1 MKTVKFND
9 VSLRD
14 GHQSL
19 LATRMS
25 TKQTLYVLEILKE
38 APLNFLEIWG
48 GATLD
53 TAMRFL
59 NEDPWERLEKAYA
72 MLDGKMPIR
81 ALCRGQ
87 NLFGYSPYPDEV
99 VRSFNIE
106 SVKTGVGVMRVFDA
120 LNDAN
125 NLKTAVSAIKEAGGV
140 FDAALS
146 YTTGK
151 VFTVDYF
158 VNYAK
163 VLESMGADMISI
175 KDMAGLLTPD
185 RTFELITRLHK
196 EVKVP
201 LCLHTHTTPGYAH
214 VCALIGLMLDIDQID
229 TAFMSMSGGSSHP
242 SIELM
247 THFAK
252 KLGKDVF
259 WDHTLYREIDK
270 RLRETRLE
278 MSKFDIL
285 SIPHEF
291 PREIPHHIDRMM
303 DDVITLTLKK
313 KYEKALK
320 VMHEIEA
327 YFNFSPPDDLV
338 RDAQIPGGMYTNM
351 VSQLEPFKA
360 QDRIN
365 EVMKEIPKVREESGY
380 PPLVTPTSQI
390 VGVQAVMNVVKGRY
404 AMITAPFKAMV
415 EGRYGKTPVPIKSDF
430 RVKITGS
437 TEEKLYERE
446 EQNFNIPYLS
456 DLDVEL
462 CLNEREKMLYYLFP
476 QTAEPFLKAR
486 RLEELR
492 KKIDQQI
499 AEQYAEITAFS
510 EKIYNGGWF

>member
-25 TKQTLYVLEILKE
+25 TKQTLYVLEVLKE
-38 APLNFLEIWG
+38 APLNYLEIWG

-59 NEDPWERLEKAYA
+59 NEDPWERLELAYK

-106 SVKTGVGVMRVFDA
+106 AVRTGVGVMRIFDA

-125 NLKTAVSAIKEAGGV
+125 NLKTAVSAIKETGGL

-151 VFTVDYF
+151 VFTIDYF
-158 VNYAK
+158 ANYAK
-163 VLESMGADMISI
+163 QLEGLGADMVSI
-175 KDMAGLLTPD
+175 KDMAGLLTPE
-185 RTFELITRLHK
+185 RTNDLIVRLK
-196 EVKVP
+196 KDLKVP
-201 LCLHTHTTPGYAH
+201 LCLHTHTTPGFAH

-229 TAFMSMSGGSSHP
+229 VAFMSMSGGSSHP
-242 SIELM
+242 SIEIM
-247 THFAK
+247 STFAK
-252 KLGKDVF
+252 KLGKDVN
-259 WDHTLYREIDK
+259 WDYNLYHEIDM
-270 RLRETRLE
+270 RLRETRQE
-278 MSKFDIL
+278 MAKFDIL
-285 SIPHEF
+285 PTPIEF
-291 PREIPHHIDRMM
+291 PKELPTSILKKM
-303 DDVITLTLKK
+303 DDVITYTSKK

-327 YFNFSPPDDLV
+327 FFGYSPPDDLV
-338 RDAQIPGGMYTNM
+338 REAQIPGGMYTNM

-360 QDRIN
+360 VDRIK

-404 AMITAPFKAMV
+404 KMITAPFKSMV
-415 EGRYGKTPVPIKSDF
+415 EGRYGKTPVAITPEF
-430 RVKITGS
+430 REMITGS
-437 TEEKLYERE
+437 PIEKLYERE
-446 EQNFNIPYLS
+446 PQDFSIPHLD
-456 DLDVEL
+456 DLGVDL
-462 CLNEREKMLYYLFP
+462 CTTDREKMLYFLFP
-476 QTAEPFLKAR
+476 PSAEIFLKNR
-486 RLEELR
+486 RLEEIR
-492 KKIDQQI
+492 NVVEAQI
-499 AEQYAEITAFS
+499 AQHHAEMTEFS

>member
-1 MKTVKFND
+1 MKSVKFND

-25 TKQTLYVLEILKE
+25 TKQTLYVLEVLKE
-38 APLNFLEIWG
+38 APLNYLEIWG

-59 NEDPWERLEKAYA
+59 NEDPWERLEKAYQ

-106 SVKTGVGVMRVFDA
+106 AVRTGVGVMRIFDA

-125 NLKTAVSAIKEAGGV
+125 NLKTAVSALKETGGL

-158 VNYAK
+158 VNYART
-163 VLESMGADMISI
+163 LESMGADMISI
-175 KDMAGLLTPD
+175 KDMAGLLTPE
-185 RTFELITRLHK
+185 RTYELVTRLQK
-196 EVKVP
+196 EVRVP

-214 VCALIGLMLDIDQID
+214 VCALIALMLDIDQID

-242 SIELM
+242 SIEIM
-247 THFAK
+247 SQFAR

-259 WDHTLYREIDK
+259 WDYDLYHEIDR

-278 MSKFDIL
+278 MAKYDIL
-285 SIPHEF
+285 SLPHEF
-291 PREIPHHIDRMM
+291 PRELPHHIDKKM
-303 DDVITLTLKK
+303 DDVITYTAKK

-360 QDRIN
+360 VDRIN
-365 EVMKEIPKVREESGY
+365 EVMKEITRVREESGY

-415 EGRYGKTPVPIKSDF
+415 EGRYGKTPVAIKPEF
-430 RVKITGS
+430 RQMITGS
-437 TEEKLYERE
+437 PEEKLYERE
-446 EQNFNIPYLS
+446 PQDFTIPMLQ
-456 DLDVEL
+456 DIGTEL
-462 CLNEREKMLYYLFP
+462 CHTEREKMLYYLFP

-486 RLEELR
+486 RLEEIR
-492 KKIDQQI
+492 RQIDAQI
-499 AEQYAEITAFS
+499 AEHYAALTEFS